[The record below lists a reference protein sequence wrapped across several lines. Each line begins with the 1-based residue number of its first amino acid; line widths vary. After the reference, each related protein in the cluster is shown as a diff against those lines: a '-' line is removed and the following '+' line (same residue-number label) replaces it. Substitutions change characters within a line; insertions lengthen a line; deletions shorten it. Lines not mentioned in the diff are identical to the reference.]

1 MENSLVATSQQRT
14 YDVLIVGAGP
24 AGMMAAE
31 HAALAGL
38 KVAIAEAM
46 PSPAR
51 KFLMAG
57 KSGLNLTKHENIAT
71 FIKNYD
77 SIESLRPKLAEFG
90 PREVINFAQDL
101 GQEVFTGSTGRV
113 FPKVMKASPLLRAW
127 LARLETLGITLLR
140 RHRWVGPLVAS
151 ESHNFETSTGS
162 VQIQARALILAMGGA
177 SWARLGSN
185 GAWSKDFT
193 EAGIAQSEFVA
204 ANVGMQVA
212 WSEHMS
218 PYFGKPLKNTK
229 LSVAGAQSCG
239 EFVISQS
246 GIEGGAVYALGRML
260 RKNLL
265 VKLDFAPQIS
275 AGELHKMISRRKLK
289 DSLSNFLR
297 KSVNLNATKRALFFE
312 LTQPIPRDI
321 NGLVDAI
328 KDAHLPLMGPCPMDQ
343 AISTAGGVMWNE
355 LTPELMLKSHPGIFC
370 AGEMVD
376 WEAPT
381 GGYLL
386 TACLA
391 TGRWAGRA
399 AADYIKLNRSLI
411 NERIKPKNLY

>member
-1 MENSLVATSQQRT
+1 MYFGWVAYNLENSLRRT
-14 YDVLIVGAGP
+14 PQPFTYEVLIVGAGP

-38 KVAIAEAM
+38 KVAVADAM

-57 KSGLNLTKHENIAT
+57 KSGLNLTKHEDIAA

-77 SIESLRPKLAEFG
+77 AIESLRPMLAEFG
-90 PREVINFAQDL
+90 PKEVINFAQDL
-101 GQEVFTGSTGRV
+101 GQEVFMGSTRRV
-113 FPKVMKASPLLRAW
+113 FPKVMKASPLLRTW
-127 LARLETLGITLLR
+127 LARLENLGVTLLR
-140 RHRWVGPLVAS
+140 QHRWVGPLVAGETHS
-151 ESHNFETSTGS
+151 FETPTGGI
-162 VQIQARALILAMGGA
+162 QIQAKALILAMGGA
-177 SWARLGSN
+177 SWVRLGSD
-185 GAWSKDFT
+185 GAWSKDLT
-193 EAGIAQSEFVA
+193 QAGVAQSEFVA

-212 WSEHMS
+212 WSEHMR
-218 PYFGKPLKNTK
+218 PYFGKPLKNIK
-229 LSVAGAQSCG
+229 LSVAGAQSRG
-239 EFVISQS
+239 EFVISQA

-260 RKNLL
+260 RKNALAR
-265 VKLDFAPQIS
+265 LDFAPQITGS
-275 AGELHKMISRRKLK
+275 DLHKMISSRKPK

-297 KSVNLNATKRALFFE
+297 KSVKLDATKRALVFE
-312 LTQPIPRDI
+312 LTRPMPRDI
-321 NGLVDAI
+321 NGLVAAI
-328 KDAHLPLMGPCPMDQ
+328 KNAPLSLMGPCPMDQ
-343 AISTAGGVMWNE
+343 AISTAGGVMWDA

-381 GGYLL
+381 GGYLI

-399 AADYIKLNRSLI
+399 AADYLSATARL
-411 NERIKPKNLY
+411 

>member
-1 MENSLVATSQQRT
+1 MENIRPLKKPGRLE
-14 YDVLIVGAGP
+14 YDVLVVGAGP
-24 AGMMAAE
+24 AGLMAAQ

-38 KVAIAEAM
+38 TVAVADAM

-57 KSGLNLTKHENIAT
+57 KSGLNLTKDEDIAA
-71 FIKNYD
+71 FIENYD
-77 SIESLRPKLAEFG
+77 AKEPLRPMIVEFG
-90 PREVINFAQDL
+90 PTDVIDFVHGL

-113 FPKVMKASPLLRAW
+113 FPKAMKASPMLRAW
-127 LARLETLGITLLR
+127 LARLETLGVMLLR
-140 RHRWVGPLVAS
+140 RHRWVGPLSAGKTHS
-151 ESHNFETSTGS
+151 FETPSGG
-162 VQIQARALILAMGGA
+162 VKILAKALVLAMGGA
-177 SWARLGSN
+177 SWARLGSD

-193 EAGIAQSEFVA
+193 QAGIAQSEFIS

-218 PYFGKPLKNTK
+218 PYFGKPLKNIK
-229 LSVAGAQSCG
+229 LSVAGVQSRG

-246 GIEGGAVYALGRML
+246 GIEGGAVYSLGRTL
-260 RKNLL
+260 RKNALAE
-265 VKLDFAPQIS
+265 LDFAPQIS
-275 AGELHKMISRRKLK
+275 ATNLYEMISSRKPK

-297 KSVNLNATKRALFFE
+297 KSIKLDATKRALFFE
-312 LTQPIPRDI
+312 LNQPIPFDI
-321 NGLVDAI
+321 NFLVAAI
-328 KDAHLPLMGPCPMDQ
+328 KNARLPLMGPGPIDQ
-343 AISTAGGVMWNE
+343 AISTAGGVMWDE

-381 GGYLL
+381 GGYLI

-391 TGRWAGRA
+391 TGRWAGRT
-399 AADYIKLNRSLI
+399 AADYIYNENHPLI
-411 NERIKPKNLY
+411 K

>member
-1 MENSLVATSQQRT
+1 
-14 YDVLIVGAGP
+14 
-24 AGMMAAE
+24 MAAE

-38 KVAIAEAM
+38 KVAVADAM

-57 KSGLNLTKHENIAT
+57 KSGLNLTKHEDIAA

-77 SIESLRPKLAEFG
+77 AIEPLRPMLAEFG
-90 PREVINFAQDL
+90 PKEVINFAQNL
-101 GQEVFTGSTGRV
+101 EQEVFTGSTGRV

-127 LARLETLGITLLR
+127 LARLETLGVTLLR
-140 RHRWVGPLVAS
+140 RHRWVGPLVAGETHS
-151 ESHNFETSTGS
+151 FETHAGG
-162 VQIQARALILAMGGA
+162 VKIQAKALIFAMGGA
-177 SWARLGSN
+177 SWARLGSD
-185 GAWSKDFT
+185 GEWSKDFT
-193 EAGIAQSEFVA
+193 QAGIAQSEFVA
-204 ANVGMQVA
+204 ANVGMQVT

-218 PYFGKPLKNTK
+218 PHFGKPLKNIK
-229 LSVAGAQSCG
+229 LSVAGAQSRG

-260 RKNLL
+260 RKNALA
-265 VKLDFAPQIS
+265 KLDFAPQIS
-275 AGELHKMISRRKLK
+275 GADLHKMISSRKAK

-297 KSVNLNATKRALFFE
+297 KSVKLDATKRALVFE
-312 LTQPIPRDI
+312 LTQPMPRDI
-321 NGLVDAI
+321 NGLVAAI
-328 KDAHLPLMGPCPMDQ
+328 KNAPLPLMGPCPMDQ
-343 AISTAGGVMWNE
+343 AISTAGGVMWDA

-381 GGYLL
+381 GGYLI

-399 AADYIKLNRSLI
+399 AADYLSATARL
-411 NERIKPKNLY
+411 